1 MADGEIEHRVNTLE
15 SNHQSFVF
23 ELRQTNAT
31 LLKIEQAIEKQ
42 NEISTD
48 IRLLRQEFKLHIES
62 ELSSLKRQNE
72 RIEGLEN
79 TRSKIGYTIILAVVA
94 ALLTLVLKSNT

>member
-1 MADGEIEHRVNTLE
+1 MAIGEIEHRVNTLE

-48 IRLLRQEFKLHIES
+48 IRLLRQEVKSHVDMEAES
-62 ELSSLKRQNE
+62 IKRQNA
-72 RIEGLEN
+72 RIEHLETN
-79 TRSKIGYTIILAVVA
+79 QSRIAWLVLTAVVGA
-94 ALLTLVLKSNT
+94 VMTLILKGN